1 MNTNI
6 TIEKNSRIPLEK
18 FIKTI
23 QSEESLSEYILE
35 PSKTRRYWVTDQDLY
50 STFMVLA
57 HDKDILRRLAKIIE
71 NIMIIPAHA
80 AGQERK
86 PLSPEEYEKLMEMV
100 I

>member
-6 TIEKNSRIPLEK
+6 TIEKHSRIPLDRLIRI
-18 FIKTI
+18 IKDDSM
-23 QSEESLSEYILE
+23 QSEFILN
-35 PSKTRRYWVTDQDLY
+35 PSKTRMLWVTDQDLY
-50 STFMVLA
+50 SAFMVLA
-57 HDKDILRRLAKIIE
+57 NNKEIIRSIAKIIE

-86 PLSPEEYEKLMEMV
+86 PLSPEEYEKLMNMV

>member
-18 FIKTI
+18 FIHTI
-23 QSEESLSEYILE
+23 QSDESLSEFILE

-57 HDKDILRRLAKIIE
+57 HDKDILRRLAKVIE

-86 PLSPEEYEKLMEMV
+86 PLSPKNTKN
-100 I
+100 